1 MKDPE
6 FEKAFIKAYQT
17 HSDAIFRFCFFKTS
31 NRELAKDLTQEVF
44 VRAWTFAANG
54 GTIREFRAFFYRLAQ
69 NLVIDWYRKRKSDSL
84 DALLEEGFD
93 PPAADTVNQD
103 DKDDMELVR
112 KLMLKL
118 RTEDQELIV
127 WRYVDDK
134 TPGEIA
140 EMLGENENTISVRL
154 HRAVKRLRKL
164 LEERNKPTH

>member
-6 FEKAFIKAYQT
+6 FEKAFIKAYET
-17 HSDAIFRFCFFKTS
+17 HFDAIFRFCFFKTS

-84 DALLEEGFD
+84 DKLLEEGFD
-93 PPAADTVNQD
+93 PPAATTENQD
-103 DKDDMELVR
+103 DKDDMALVR
-112 KLMLKL
+112 KLMHRL
-118 RTEDQELIV
+118 RSEDEELIV

-164 LEERNKPTH
+164 LEERNKDIK